1 MDFSWITTDL
11 IVALGPVAGVLI
23 LSVFF
28 IRSFINFQK
37 DTITQILMEMKE
49 DRKVFESAV
58 EKIDRRLEILERIIC
73 KKD

>member
-1 MDFSWITTDL
+1 MEWLTTD
-11 IVALGPVAGVLI
+11 IIIALGPVAGVLI
-23 LSVFF
+23 LSIFF

-58 EKIDRRLEILERIIC
+58 EKIDRRLEILEKIIC

>member
-1 MDFSWITTDL
+1 MEWLTSDI
-11 IVALGPVAGVLI
+11 IIALGPVAGVLI

-37 DTITQILMEMKE
+37 DTITQILLEMKE

>member
-1 MDFSWITTDL
+1 MEWLTSDI
-11 IVALGPVAGVLI
+11 IIALGPVAGVLI

-28 IRSFINFQK
+28 IRSFISFQK
-37 DTITQILMEMKE
+37 DTIMNILQEIRE

-58 EKIDRRLEILERIIC
+58 EKIDRRLEILEKIIC

>member
-1 MDFSWITTDL
+1 MEWLTTD
-11 IVALGPVAGVLI
+11 IIIALGPVAGVLI

-28 IRSFINFQK
+28 IKSFINFQK

>member
-1 MDFSWITTDL
+1 MEWLTTD
-11 IVALGPVAGVLI
+11 IIIALGPVAGVLI

-49 DRKVFESAV
+49 DRKVFEAAV
-58 EKIDRRLEILERIIC
+58 EKIDRRLEILEKMIG
-73 KKD
+73 KH

>member
-1 MDFSWITTDL
+1 MEWLTTD
-11 IVALGPVAGVLI
+11 IIIALGPVAGVLI
-23 LSVFF
+23 LSIFF

-58 EKIDRRLEILERIIC
+58 EKIDRRLEILEKLIG
-73 KKD
+73 KN

>member
-1 MDFSWITTDL
+1 MEWLTSDI
-11 IVALGPVAGVLI
+11 IIALGPVAGVLI